1 MKEVQNLPVPL
12 EAVDAF
18 LNSMLGGVSAAEQSK
33 AALALIGELKKA
45 RKVLEDGYKRKTL
58 TVCNGRL
65 GYVDPEDAAKF
76 LSGEIPRL
84 TVYRAK
90 KDSRNMGLFFKRS
103 PKFFKGIKE
112 CKTKQ
117 PSTGSIT
124 TGTSKR
130 TAKPSASSTRKPTKS

>member
-1 MKEVQNLPVPL
+1 MKEVKNLAVPL
-12 EAVDAF
+12 DAVDAF
-18 LNSMLGGVSAAEQSK
+18 LNSMTGNVPADEQSR
-33 AALALIGELKKA
+33 AALALIDELKKA

-65 GYVDPEDAAKF
+65 GYVDPVDAAKF

-90 KDSRNMGLFFKRS
+90 KDARNMGLFYKRS
-103 PKFFKGIKE
+103 PKFFKELKS

-117 PSTGSIT
+117 PSTGNTT
-124 TGTSKR
+124 TGTNKSI
-130 TAKPSASSTRKPTKS
+130 AKQSVSSTPKQTKS